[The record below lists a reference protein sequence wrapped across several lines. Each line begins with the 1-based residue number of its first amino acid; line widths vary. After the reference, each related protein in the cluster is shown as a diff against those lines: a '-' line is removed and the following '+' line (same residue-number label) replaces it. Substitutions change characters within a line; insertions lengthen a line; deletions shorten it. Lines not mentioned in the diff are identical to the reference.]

1 MVKRKRRRYR
11 ISRKLFNKLNRLTK
25 KYTPKK
31 IEPSKIESNEI
42 ILTETDKITHIRRV
56 DNKLTILEVVNVS
69 YETKVDDE
77 WITIV
82 RYDST
87 HGFLHRHLRISLGD
101 PKEIINTI
109 GVKKKG
115 TVHIWYTWAIQDLL
129 LRYQDYKKSFIKRSK
144 VV

>member
-1 MVKRKRRRYR
+1 MTKRKRKHYR
-11 ISRKLFNKLNRLTK
+11 ISKRLFNKLNRLAK

-42 ILTETDKITHIRRV
+42 ILTEADRVTHIRRV
-56 DNKLTILEVVNVS
+56 DSKRTILEVINVS

-77 WITIV
+77 WMTIV

-87 HGFLHRHLRISLGD
+87 HGFLHRHLRVSLND
-101 PKEIINTI
+101 PKEIINTT

-115 TVHIWYTWAIQDLL
+115 SVHAWYTWAVKDILL
-129 LRYQDYKKSFIKRSK
+129 KYLDYRKGFIERSK
-144 VV
+144 AV